1 MGPILSTLG
10 CHPKLRW
17 FPIKD
22 TARRDFLWNF
32 NVSSAGQTDFNHTDL
47 RLLFSILVLRLPTEG
62 QVSNFFSLFLNT
74 SAAVV
79 EQTIVLLSLTQLLP
93 GTDRACS
100 SCSRTLTGRVNQNTS
115 CHFFILKD
123 FFIEFYTLSAIFL
136 YVSYQYFK
144 LQNYTSNYPFLCFD
158 TWARH
163 ELKKSMIRQN
173 TICNSKRDR
182 NFIKAEAEAS
192 LGATGHLTDKHLGSC
207 NFWPYIRL
215 RYESSILI
223 LYTELSSS
231 IHMGP
236 EDPSSRKRPKNSEN
250 LIKSKK
256 SKRFRKCKS

>member
-1 MGPILSTLG
+1 MGPILTTL
-10 CHPKLRW
+10 CRHPKLSW

-22 TARRDFLWNF
+22 TLRWGFLWNF
-32 NVSSAGQTDFNHTDL
+32 KVSSAGQTSFNHTGS
-47 RLLFSILVLRLPTEG
+47 RLPFSILAHCLPTEG
-62 QVSNFFSLFLNT
+62 QASNFFSLFLNT
-74 SAAVV
+74 SAVV

-93 GTDRACS
+93 RTDRACS

-207 NFWPYIRL
+207 NFWPYIRFVK
-215 RYESSILI
+215 
-223 LYTELSSS
+223 T
-231 IHMGP
+231 GGG
-236 EDPSSRKRPKNSEN
+236 
-250 LIKSKK
+250 KK
-256 SKRFRKCKS
+256 KFLVS